1 MMAMS
6 RKKDMSSLGVVSTE
20 REGVSQLWAVNGR
33 EVSMVRVEESS
44 AEEIERRREGAEE
57 NAEEMGLRRLDL
69 DEEEEEAKRERAI
82 RIC

>member
-1 MMAMS
+1 MRAMS

-20 REGVSQLWAVNGR
+20 REGVSQMWALNGR

-44 AEEIERRREGAEE
+44 AAEEIERRREGAEE

-69 DEEEEEAKRERAI
+69 DEEEAKRERAMW
-82 RIC
+82 IC

>member
-20 REGVSQLWAVNGR
+20 QEGVSQLWAVNGR